1 MIAGHFG
8 FAAAVKSR
16 ETGAPLW
23 ALMLATVWL
32 DVVFVPLFL
41 THVETIKA
49 VSGPPGAYGGAEIF
63 ADYTHSLVGAVA
75 LSVLLG
81 LGALVLWGRRSGLV
95 IGAVAFSHWLLDLV
109 VHRADMPILPGD
121 IGRLPRLGLG
131 LWRWPSASAG
141 LELLLVLIG
150 AALYWRA
157 AAKATHAAG
166 RGPLLPTVAGSLTLA
181 FGVLVLALDL
191 FSAR

>member
-1 MIAGHFG
+1 M
-8 FAAAVKSR
+8 
-16 ETGAPLW
+16 
-23 ALMLATVWL
+23 
-32 DVVFVPLFL
+32 
-41 THVETIKA
+41 
-49 VSGPPGAYGGAEIF
+49 
-63 ADYTHSLVGAVA
+63 
-75 LSVLLG
+75 
-81 LGALVLWGRRSGLV
+81 
-95 IGAVAFSHWLLDLV
+95 AFSHWLLDLV

-157 AAKATHAAG
+157 AAKAAHAAG
-166 RGPLLPTVAGSLTLA
+166 RGPLVPTVAGSLTLA